1 MIQDVYDQRSSTY
14 QRQGVDGAY
23 DHGRKP
29 DADDGAAGVG
39 EDGRLVLDGVPLPEA
54 NNARTVTQTES
65 IALAI
70 LPTWLLLLHCP
81 LLSHDLYVPS
91 LSGRRRARHR

>member
-1 MIQDVYDQRSSTY
+1 MSRMIQDVYDQRSSTY

-39 EDGRLVLDGVPLPEA
+39 EDGGLVLDGVPLPEA
-54 NNARTVTQTES
+54 IYTTRTISQTVS
-65 IALAI
+65 ISLAI
-70 LPTWLLLLHCP
+70 LPRCFTVLF
-81 LLSHDLYVPS
+81 
-91 LSGRRRARHR
+91 